1 MPSRF
6 TEAHPPAQN
15 AGRMGQPDLT
25 IKHGPAPNRLERNVR
40 AKLRQK
46 EKRVEQ
52 AFDLDDIS
60 NTQAAPSFAQFAK
73 GGSSERSHQKEI
85 DLGAAA
91 SSPTHCRVLCG
102 RSLPGAKSKGGPPPG
117 ERKSE

>member
-60 NTQAAPSFAQFAK
+60 NTQAAPSFEQFAR
-73 GGSSERSHQKEI
+73 GACLERSRRV
-85 DLGAAA
+85 DLHPANGNQNELECRRALWR
-91 SSPTHCRVLCG
+91 PTL
-102 RSLPGAKSKGGPPPG
+102 
-117 ERKSE
+117 